1 MTSHTAEFRF
11 YGGLNDFIDPV
22 RRGKESLYIFDEH
35 PSVKDAIESMGVPHT
50 EVDLILAD
58 GNAVDFS
65 FHLQDGGRISV
76 YPHFFGPET
85 APEGRLHRPPPEPAR
100 FVLDGHLGKLA
111 RLLRLA
117 GYDSLYK
124 NHCGD
129 FELAETAAKEGRVL
143 LTRDRGLLMRRC
155 VEYGHYVRETNP
167 VQQLQEVMLRYDL
180 KAHNALT
187 RCMAC
192 NGMIEAVDKQVIL
205 DRLQENTREHFN
217 EFFRCAGCGRIY
229 WEGSHYARLRR
240 LVESL

>member
-11 YGGLNDFIDPV
+11 YGGLNDFIDPA
-22 RRGKESLYIFDEH
+22 RRGKPSLYVFDEH

-58 GNAVDFS
+58 GNAADFS
-65 FHLQDGGRISV
+65 FHLQDGSRISV
-76 YPHFFGPET
+76 YPHFYKPDT
-85 APEGRLHRPPPEPAR
+85 VPDGRLHRPLEGPAR

-111 RLLRLA
+111 RLLRLT
-117 GYDSLYK
+117 GYDSLYN
-124 NHCGD
+124 NHCD
-129 FELAETAAKEGRVL
+129 DSELAETASNEGRVL

-155 VEYGHYVRETNP
+155 VEQGYYVRDTDP
-167 VQQLQEVMLRYDL
+167 IKQLREVMQRFDL
-180 KAHNALT
+180 HSADALT

-192 NGMIEAVDKQVIL
+192 NGLIGPVKKVEIL
-205 DRLQENTREHFN
+205 DRLQENTRRHYN

-229 WEGSHYARLRR
+229 WEGSHYKRLRL